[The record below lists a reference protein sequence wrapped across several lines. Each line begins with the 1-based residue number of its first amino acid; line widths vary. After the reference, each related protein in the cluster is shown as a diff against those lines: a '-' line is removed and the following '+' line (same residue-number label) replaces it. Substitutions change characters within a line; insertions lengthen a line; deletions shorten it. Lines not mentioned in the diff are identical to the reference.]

1 MSYKMMVYICSPYAG
16 DTEGNT
22 KKAQRYCRWAA
33 DRGCIPIAPHLLFP
47 QFMSEETEREE
58 AMFMNMV
65 FLGRCEQL
73 WVFGDRITEG
83 MAAEIAGAQKR
94 RIPIRYFTEECKE
107 ITDGHIESN

>member
-58 AMFMNMV
+58 ALYNGQV
-65 FLGRCEQL
+65 LLAKCDEV
-73 WVFGDRITEG
+73 WVFGDTISDG
-83 MAAEIAGAQKR
+83 MRAEISKAERCRKR
-94 RIPIRYFTEECKE
+94 IRHISDEEVVV
-107 ITDGHIESN
+107 